1 MVFVVPPKMLLH
13 LDRFLHKEKVS
24 GPEGTT
30 LFYDLAERAL
40 DAQVSERVKDYI
52 SQVMRKEHA
61 SSLCMLILSRFD

>member
-1 MVFVVPPKMLLH
+1 MKIFWSLVIPPKMLLH

-24 GPEGTT
+24 GPEGNT

-52 SQVMRKEHA
+52 SQVMEKELLLHL
-61 SSLCMLILSRFD
+61 LCGC

>member
-52 SQVMRKEHA
+52 SQVEHA
-61 SSLCMLILSRFD
+61 SSLCMLIILSRFD